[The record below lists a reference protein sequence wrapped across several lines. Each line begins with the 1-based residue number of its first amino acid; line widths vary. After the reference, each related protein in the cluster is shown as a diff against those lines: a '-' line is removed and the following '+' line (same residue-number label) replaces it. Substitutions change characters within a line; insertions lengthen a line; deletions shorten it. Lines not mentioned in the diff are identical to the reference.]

1 MAARMNARH
10 QDAVRAKIQSSQL
23 LNRLTNH
30 ALGKLKRPMDS
41 SQVTAALGV
50 LRKSL
55 PDLTATELT
64 GKDGERL
71 FDKVER
77 IIRR

>member
-10 QDAVRAKIQSSQL
+10 QDTVRAKIQSSQL

-50 LRKSL
+50 LKKSL